1 MGEEGLEKAVRRSR
15 EAASKCP
22 GLGPPLLLACCEGSE
37 DLPRT
42 DVSPEH
48 PAPPHTPPTI
58 TFHNG
63 HWVFYLRPKY
73 IRPKNSCQVLDAHL
87 VDI

>member
-1 MGEEGLEKAVRRSR
+1 MGEEGLQKAARRSR
-15 EAASKCP
+15 EAASKCA

-48 PAPPHTPPTI
+48 PAPPHTPPTV
-58 TFHNG
+58 TLLPSAQGWG
-63 HWVFYLRPKY
+63 HPSCWLAVRVLRTCPG
-73 IRPKNSCQVLDAHL
+73 PT
-87 VDI
+87 